1 MKNKIFISE
10 PSLLGNEKKY
20 VNDCLDSNWI
30 SSNGKYLS
38 LFEKEFA
45 NYCGVKHAIATNN
58 GTTALHLA
66 LVGLGLKP
74 GDEVLVPTVTFI
86 ATANAVTYCGAKPVL
101 VDVLPN
107 NLNLDPSDI
116 QDKINSN
123 TVGIIAVH
131 LYGYPAR
138 MNEINDIARQ
148 HNLWVLE
155 DAAES
160 HGAKYFGKKV
170 GGLAD
175 AATFSFYGNKIIT
188 TGEGGMVT
196 TNDDDLAKKLVLYR
210 SQGMDPNKRYWFPVI
225 GFNYRM
231 TNIQAALGLAQL
243 EQIDHILRRRTK
255 ISQKYFNLLQDIE
268 EVELPTQEVSIDSV
282 CWIFNIFLK
291 NKSIDYRDKITAK
304 MDQLGIETRP
314 IFYPMH
320 SLPPYR
326 NSLNF
331 PIADD
336 WSRRGISLPTHCN
349 LTDEDQERV
358 VNALVISIAEIK

>member
-1 MKNKIFISE
+1 MQNRIFISE
-10 PSLLGNEKKY
+10 PSLLGNEHKY

-30 SSNGKYLS
+30 SSNGLYIS

-45 NYCGVKHAIATNN
+45 KYCGVKHAIATNN

-74 GDEVLVPTVTFI
+74 GDEVLIPTVTFI
-86 ATANAVTYCGAKPVL
+86 ATANAVTYCGAKPVP

-107 NLNLDPSDI
+107 NLNLNPSEI
-116 QDKINSN
+116 QGKINSH

-138 MNEINDIARQ
+138 MKEITDLAKKY
-148 HNLWVLE
+148 NLWVLE

-160 HGAKYFGKKV
+160 HGAKYFGEKV

-196 TNDDDLAKKLVLYR
+196 TNDDELAKKLVLYR
-210 SQGMDPNKRYWFPVI
+210 GQGMDPNKKYWFPVI

-243 EQIDHILRRRTK
+243 EQINHILCRRTE
-255 ISQKYFNLLQDIE
+255 ISQRYFNLLQGIE
-268 EVELPTQEVSIDSV
+268 EVELPTHEISIDSV

-291 NKSIDYRDKITAK
+291 NKSIDYRDKIMVR

-320 SLPPYR
+320 WLPPYR
-326 NSLNF
+326 SSLNF

-336 WSRRGISLPTHCN
+336 WSSRGISLPTHCN
-349 LTDEDQERV
+349 LTEKDQERV
-358 VNALVISIAEIK
+358 VNSLAMSLAEIK